1 MHLKSFLEEA
11 SKPWTAFSRDKSSR
25 VLTRQSWRKRSAQ
38 TAAEGFWSETDL
50 YCWEIYNYGCR

>member
-25 VLTRQSWRKRSAQ
+25 VLTRQSWRKRSAL
-38 TAAEGFWSETDL
+38 TAAQGF
-50 YCWEIYNYGCR
+50 